1 MRYNILAASRTIN
14 AAYNSPLTYPG
25 GNIIIRVVIMS
36 REEMNERIVY
46 LLEKLGVIP
55 EKEIQ
60 ENQGASCT
68 VHQA

>member
-1 MRYNILAASRTIN
+1 
-14 AAYNSPLTYPG
+14 
-25 GNIIIRVVIMS
+25 MS